1 MNYGAI
7 LAALLALTVL
17 GFYLGRARARAAAGR
32 GQSRLHS
39 LPGYYGAHVAIWMA
53 LPAFAL
59 FVFWISFQGAIVE
72 GIVWNGLPD
81 RVTVLGETKPRDAL
95 PAEQKQL
102 LINNIRN
109 YATGDVV
116 SGDVTAL
123 MKQGAAHYLRL
134 EALSSWILAAAMAIL
149 AAVGLLLTYRSIA
162 SAMRARIRVERV
174 ALLLLMV
181 ASTIAILTTVG
192 IVLSLLFEALAFFT
206 KVSPVD
212 FLFGLEWS
220 PQTAIREDQVGA
232 SGAFGAIPVF
242 AGTML
247 ITVIAMI
254 VAVPVGLFAAI
265 YLSEYASRRLRAT
278 VKPVLEVLAGIPTV
292 VYGFFAA
299 LTVAPM
305 IRDAGAAV
313 GLSVASESALAAG
326 LIMGIMI
333 IPFVSSL
340 SDDIINAVPQALR
353 DGSYGLG
360 ATRSET
366 IRQVVLPAALPGIV
380 GAVLLAVSR
389 AIGETMIVVMA
400 AGLSAR
406 LTVNPFD
413 AVTTVTVQIV
423 TSLTGDP
430 EFDSPKTLSA
440 FALGL
445 ALFLVTLCLNVIA
458 LKVVQKYR
466 EKYD

>member
-1 MNYGAI
+1 MSYSAI
-7 LAALLALTVL
+7 LAVLLVLTAI
-17 GFYLGRARARAAAGR
+17 GFYLGRGRARAVADGGR
-32 GQSRLHS
+32 TRLHS
-39 LPGYYGAHVAIWMA
+39 LPGYYGAHVAIWIA
-53 LPAFAL
+53 LPAFLL
-59 FVFWISFQGAIVE
+59 FLFWMSFQGSIIE

-81 RVTVLGETKPRDAL
+81 RVSVLGEAKPRQAL
-95 PAEQKQL
+95 PEEQKKL

-109 YATGDVV
+109 YAAGDIV
-116 SGDVTAL
+116 SGEITAVV
-123 MKQGAAHYLRL
+123 KQGAARYLQL
-134 EALSSWILAAAMAIL
+134 EALSSWIMAAAMALL
-149 AAVGLLLTYRSIA
+149 AAIGLLLTYRSV
-162 SAMRARIRVERV
+162 SPAMRARNRVERV
-174 ALLLLMV
+174 ILSMLMV
-181 ASTIAILTTVG
+181 ASIIAILTTVG
-192 IVLSLLFEALAFFT
+192 IVLSLLFEALTFFT

-220 PQTAIREDQVGA
+220 PQTAIRADQVGA

-265 YLSEYASRRLRAT
+265 YLSEYASSRVRAT

-305 IRDAGAAV
+305 IRDAGAAI
-313 GLSVASESALAAG
+313 GLPVASESALAAG

-340 SDDIINAVPQALR
+340 SDDIINAVPQSLR

-400 AGLSAR
+400 AGLSAK
-406 LTVNPFD
+406 LTANPFD

-423 TSLTGDP
+423 TNLTGDP

-445 ALFLVTLCLNVIA
+445 MLLLVTLCLNVIA
-458 LKVVQKYR
+458 LRVVQKYR

>member
-7 LAALLALTVL
+7 LAALVVLTVL
-17 GFYLGRARARAAAGR
+17 GFYLGRGRARAAAGR
-32 GQSRLHS
+32 GQVRLHS

-53 LPAFAL
+53 LPALAL

-95 PAEQKQL
+95 PAEQRQF

-116 SGDVTAL
+116 SGEVTAL
-123 MKQGAAHYLRL
+123 MKQGAAQYLRL

-162 SAMRARIRVERV
+162 PAMRARVRVERV

-265 YLSEYASRRLRAT
+265 FLSEYASRRVRAA

-423 TSLTGDP
+423 TNLTGDP

-445 ALFLVTLCLNVIA
+445 VLFLVTLCLNVIA

>member
-7 LAALLALTVL
+7 LAALLVLTVL

-32 GQSRLHS
+32 GQGRLHS

-81 RVTVLGETKPRDAL
+81 RVSVLGETKPRDAL
-95 PAEQKQL
+95 PAEQKQF

-116 SGDVTAL
+116 SGEITAL
-123 MKQGAAHYLRL
+123 MKQGAAQYLRL

-162 SAMRARIRVERV
+162 PAMRARVRVERV

-254 VAVPVGLFAAI
+254 VAVPIGLFAAI
-265 YLSEYASRRLRAT
+265 YLSEYASRRVRAA

-400 AGLSAR
+400 AGLSAK

-423 TSLTGDP
+423 TNLTGDP

-445 ALFLVTLCLNVIA
+445 VLFLVTLCLNVIA

>member
-1 MNYGAI
+1 MGYGTI
-7 LAALLALTVL
+7 LAVLLVLTVV
-17 GFYLGRARARAAAGR
+17 GFYLGRGRARAVAAAGR
-32 GQSRLHS
+32 TRLHS
-39 LPGYYGAHVAIWMA
+39 LPGFYGAHVAIWIA
-53 LPAFAL
+53 LPALVL
-59 FVFWISFQGAIVE
+59 FVFWIAFQSAIVE

-81 RVTVLGETKPRDAL
+81 KVSVLGETRQKEAL
-95 PAEQKQL
+95 APEQKRL
-102 LINNIRN
+102 LIANITN
-109 YATGDVV
+109 YATGDIV
-116 SGDVTAL
+116 SGEITAL
-123 MKQGAAHYLRL
+123 VKQGAARFLRL
-134 EALSSWILAAAMAIL
+134 QALSSWIMAAVMAIL
-149 AAVGLLLTYRSIA
+149 AAIGLLVTYRSI
-162 SAMRARIRVERV
+162 SPAMRARNRVERAV
-174 ALLLLMV
+174 LILLMV
-181 ASTIAILTTVG
+181 ASTVAILTTVG
-192 IVLSLLFEALAFFT
+192 IVLSLLFEAMAFFT
-206 KVSPVD
+206 KISPVD

-265 YLSEYASRRLRAT
+265 YLSEYASRRLRAA

-305 IRDAGAAV
+305 IRDAGAAI

-340 SDDIINAVPQALR
+340 SDDIINAVPQSLR

-400 AGLSAR
+400 AGLSAK

-423 TSLTGDP
+423 TNLTGDP

-445 ALFLVTLCLNVIA
+445 VLFLVTLCLNVIA
-458 LKVVQKYR
+458 LRVVQKYR

>member
-1 MNYGAI
+1 MSYSAI
-7 LAALLALTVL
+7 LAVLLVLTSI
-17 GFYLGRARARAAAGR
+17 GFYLGRGRARAVADGGR
-32 GQSRLHS
+32 TRLHS
-39 LPGYYGAHVAIWMA
+39 LPGYYGAHVAIWIA
-53 LPAFAL
+53 LPAFLL
-59 FVFWISFQGAIVE
+59 FLFWMSFQGSIIE

-81 RVTVLGETKPRDAL
+81 RVSVLGEAKPRQAL
-95 PAEQKQL
+95 PEEQKKL

-109 YATGDVV
+109 YAAGDIV
-116 SGDVTAL
+116 SGEITAVV
-123 MKQGAAHYLRL
+123 KQGAARYLQL
-134 EALSSWILAAAMAIL
+134 EALSSWIMAAAMALL
-149 AAVGLLLTYRSIA
+149 AAIGLLLTYRSV
-162 SAMRARIRVERV
+162 SPAMRARNRVERV
-174 ALLLLMV
+174 ILSMLMV
-181 ASTIAILTTVG
+181 ASIIAILTTVG
-192 IVLSLLFEALAFFT
+192 IVLSLLFEALTFFT

-220 PQTAIREDQVGA
+220 PQTAIRADQVGA

-265 YLSEYASRRLRAT
+265 YLSEYASSRVRAT

-305 IRDAGAAV
+305 IRDAGAAI
-313 GLSVASESALAAG
+313 GLPVASESALAAG

-340 SDDIINAVPQALR
+340 SDDIINAVPQLLR

-400 AGLSAR
+400 AGLSAK
-406 LTVNPFD
+406 LTANPFD

-423 TSLTGDP
+423 TNLTGDP

-445 ALFLVTLCLNVIA
+445 MLLLVTLCLNVIA
-458 LKVVQKYR
+458 LRVVQKYR

>member
-1 MNYGAI
+1 MSYSAI
-7 LAALLALTVL
+7 LAVLLVLTAI
-17 GFYLGRARARAAAGR
+17 GFYLGRGRARAVADGGR
-32 GQSRLHS
+32 TRLHS
-39 LPGYYGAHVAIWMA
+39 LPGYYGAHVAIWIA
-53 LPAFAL
+53 LPAFLL
-59 FVFWISFQGAIVE
+59 FLFWMSFQGSIIE
-72 GIVWNGLPD
+72 DIVWNGLPD
-81 RVTVLGETKPRDAL
+81 RVSVLGEAKPRQAL
-95 PAEQKQL
+95 PEEQKKL

-109 YATGDVV
+109 YAAGDIV
-116 SGDVTAL
+116 SGEITVVV
-123 MKQGAAHYLRL
+123 KQGAARYLQL
-134 EALSSWILAAAMAIL
+134 EALSSWIMAAAMALL
-149 AAVGLLLTYRSIA
+149 AAIGLLLTYRSV
-162 SAMRARIRVERV
+162 SPAMRARNRVERV
-174 ALLLLMV
+174 ILSMLMV
-181 ASTIAILTTVG
+181 ASIIAILTTVG
-192 IVLSLLFEALAFFT
+192 IVLSLLFEALTFFT

-220 PQTAIREDQVGA
+220 PQTAIRADQVGA

-265 YLSEYASRRLRAT
+265 YLSEYASSRVRAT

-299 LTVAPM
+299 LTVTPM
-305 IRDAGAAV
+305 IRDAGAAI
-313 GLSVASESALAAG
+313 GLPVASESALAAG

-340 SDDIINAVPQALR
+340 SDDIINAVPQSLR

-400 AGLSAR
+400 AGLSAK
-406 LTVNPFD
+406 LTANPFD

-423 TSLTGDP
+423 TNLTGDP

-445 ALFLVTLCLNVIA
+445 MLLLVTLCLNVIA
-458 LKVVQKYR
+458 LRVVQKYR

>member
-7 LAALLALTVL
+7 LAALLVLTVL

-32 GQSRLHS
+32 GQARLHS

-59 FVFWISFQGAIVE
+59 FVFWISFQGAIVD

-95 PAEQKQL
+95 PAEQKQF

-109 YATGDVV
+109 YAAGDVV

-149 AAVGLLLTYRSIA
+149 AAVGLLVTYRSIA
-162 SAMRARIRVERV
+162 PAMRARIRVERV

-254 VAVPVGLFAAI
+254 VAVPIGLFAAI
-265 YLSEYASRRLRAT
+265 YLSEYASRRVRAA

-305 IRDAGAAV
+305 IRDAGATV

-423 TSLTGDP
+423 TNLTGDP

>member
-7 LAALLALTVL
+7 LAALLVLTVL

-32 GQSRLHS
+32 GQARLHS

-95 PAEQKQL
+95 PAEQRQF

-109 YATGDVV
+109 YAAGDVV

-123 MKQGAAHYLRL
+123 MKQGAAHFLRL

-162 SAMRARIRVERV
+162 PAMRARVRVERV
-174 ALLLLMV
+174 ALLLLMA

-265 YLSEYASRRLRAT
+265 YLSEYASRRLRAA

-333 IPFVSSL
+333 IPVRQFAVGRHHQRGAPGPARRLLRAGRDPLGNDPPGRAAGGAAGNRRRRAARRLPRHRRDDDRRDGGRPVGKADGQSL
-340 SDDIINAVPQALR
+340 RRGDHGDRADRHQPDRRPGIRQPQDPVGIRPRPGAVPGHPVPQR
-353 DGSYGLG
+353 DRPQGG
-360 ATRSET
+360 
-366 IRQVVLPAALPGIV
+366 
-380 GAVLLAVSR
+380 
-389 AIGETMIVVMA
+389 
-400 AGLSAR
+400 
-406 LTVNPFD
+406 
-413 AVTTVTVQIV
+413 
-423 TSLTGDP
+423 P
-430 EFDSPKTLSA
+430 EIP
-440 FALGL
+440 
-445 ALFLVTLCLNVIA
+445 
-458 LKVVQKYR
+458 R
-466 EKYD
+466 EI

>member
-1 MNYGAI
+1 MSYGAI
-7 LAALLALTVL
+7 LAVLLALTVI
-17 GFYLGRARARAAAGR
+17 GFYLGRGRARALAAGSR
-32 GQSRLHS
+32 TRLHS
-39 LPGYYGAHVAIWMA
+39 LPGYYGAHVAIWIA
-53 LPAFAL
+53 LPALIL
-59 FVFWISFQGAIVE
+59 FVFWISFQSAIVE

-81 RVTVLGETKPRDAL
+81 KVTVQGETGQKEAL
-95 PAEQKQL
+95 APERKRL
-102 LINNIRN
+102 LIDNIAN
-109 YATGDVV
+109 YATGDIV
-116 SGDVTAL
+116 SGEITPLV
-123 MKQGAAHYLRL
+123 KQGAARFLRL
-134 EALSSWILAAAMAIL
+134 QALSSWIMAAAMAIL
-149 AAVGLLLTYRSIA
+149 AALGLLAAYRSV
-162 SAMRARIRVERV
+162 SPAMRARNRVER
-174 ALLLLMV
+174 AILILLMV
-181 ASTIAILTTVG
+181 ASTVAILTTVG
-192 IVLSLLFEALAFFT
+192 IVLSLLFEAMAFFT
-206 KVSPVD
+206 KISPVD

-305 IRDAGAAV
+305 IRDAGAVV
-313 GLSVASESALAAG
+313 GLTVASESALAAG

-340 SDDIINAVPQALR
+340 SDDIINAVPQSLR

-400 AGLSAR
+400 AGLSAK

-423 TSLTGDP
+423 TNLTGDP

-445 ALFLVTLCLNVIA
+445 VLFLVTLCLNVIA
-458 LKVVQKYR
+458 LRVVQKYR